1 MTRAVLL
8 AAAAAAVALPPSGRA
23 AISDASSATRA
34 GAVTAVSVSPASGRT
49 EVLISFDGDV
59 EVSDFAL
66 SAPHRIVVDISPAT
80 LKLSPRLYD
89 GVVRG
94 GITSVRVA
102 QFKANTVRV
111 VLDMSGSSEYS
122 VARAEGGVR
131 LSMESA
137 NAAFEPW
144 GLGNVAAA
152 PAVARAVPASR
163 PAPPPRTEVATT
175 RVASTANTVSDA
187 AMSARVSSLSPM
199 QQTGQRITISFR
211 DTPLRDVLSQFAVFS
226 GQSIVPGAGVG
237 NAPVS
242 AEIIDEPWQR
252 ALNTIL
258 QSQGLAAVFDDGR
271 IIRVES
277 YATIQQRAASE
288 PLVKRMVPLNYIRAA
303 EIAPTVQALLSR
315 DCGAGSVAIVGAPA
329 GDAGAAAAGAGAT
342 GAAGAAGGAAS
353 PPTVAQGL
361 SNLPTPSSGCQPRGS
376 VVPEAQT
383 NQLIITEVQSKVDT
397 LIAYVQSF
405 DVRTQQVNISTKIIS
420 IDRTT
425 TNALGIS
432 YDLSTPSTFFNTLM
446 PGTNPITGNP
456 ATGEAV
462 ITVGGDAFAGVAN
475 ASKSFAANSALN
487 LLYTTAIGGYA
498 LTAFI
503 DALAQENLTDIQVQ
517 PSVNTLDKRA
527 AEIFVGDR
535 VAFLITPPTAVG
547 AIQNSAPQISSQ
559 QIGSRLRV
567 TPSISA
573 NRTIRLEVAIENS
586 SLTSL
591 TEAGPTSSERT
602 ASTVVLVQDGE
613 TAVIGGLTQ
622 VTTRKSRRG
631 IPLLMQLPLIG
642 RLFAENESI
651 ERNSDLLVLITPTI
665 LDDPPTGGR

>member
-23 AISDASSATRA
+23 AISDASPATPA

-102 QFKANTVRV
+102 QFKPNTVRV
-111 VLDMSGSSEYS
+111 VLDMSGSREYS
-122 VARAEGGVR
+122 VARADGGVR

-144 GLGNVAAA
+144 GVGNVAAA
-152 PAVARAVPASR
+152 PVAAPLVPISSPRLAT
-163 PAPPPRTEVATT
+163 PPRTEAAANRAAATNAT
-175 RVASTANTVSDA
+175 ASVGAFGP
-187 AMSARVSSLSPM
+187 SPM

-211 DTPLRDVLSQFAVFS
+211 DTPLRDVLAQFAVFS

-237 NAPVS
+237 NTPVS

-258 QSQGLAAVFDDGR
+258 QSQGLAAVFDEGR

-277 YATIQQRAASE
+277 FQTIQQRAASE
-288 PLVKRMVPLNYIRAA
+288 PLVKRMVALNYIRAA
-303 EIAPTVQALLSR
+303 EIAPTIQALLSR
-315 DCGAGSVAIVGAPA
+315 DCGGSAVQVVGAPA
-329 GDAGAAAAGAGAT
+329 GDAGAAGAAAGAGA
-342 GAAGAAGGAAS
+342 GAGAGAA
-353 PPTVAQGL
+353 PPVQPVQGL
-361 SNLPTPSSGCQPRGS
+361 SSLPTPSGGCQPRGS

-383 NQLIITEVQSKVDT
+383 NQLIVTEVQSKVDT

-425 TNALGIS
+425 TNQLGIS
-432 YDLSTPSTFFNTLM
+432 YDLRTPSMFSNALIQ
-446 PGTNPITGNP
+446 GTDPITGDEV
-456 ATGEAV
+456 EASGL
-462 ITVGGDAFAGVAN
+462 IDIGGDAMSGVSN
-475 ASKSFAANSALN
+475 AARTFQATSALS
-487 LLYTTAIGGYA
+487 LIYTTAIGKYS
-498 LTAFI
+498 LTSFI
-503 DALAQENLTDIQVQ
+503 DALTQENLTDIQVQ
-517 PSVNTLDKRA
+517 PSVNTLDKRP

-535 VAFLITPPTAVG
+535 VAFLITPPTAPG
-547 AIQNSAPQISSQ
+547 AIQNAAPQISSA

-573 NRTIRLEVAIENS
+573 NRSIRLEVDIENS

-591 TEAGPTSSERT
+591 TEAGPTSSQRT
-602 ASTVVLVQDGE
+602 ATTVVLVQDGE

-622 VTTRKSRRG
+622 VTTRKTRRG
-631 IPLLMQLPLIG
+631 IPLLMQLPIIG
-642 RLFAENESI
+642 RLFSENESV

-665 LDDPPTGGR
+665 LDDPPGGRN